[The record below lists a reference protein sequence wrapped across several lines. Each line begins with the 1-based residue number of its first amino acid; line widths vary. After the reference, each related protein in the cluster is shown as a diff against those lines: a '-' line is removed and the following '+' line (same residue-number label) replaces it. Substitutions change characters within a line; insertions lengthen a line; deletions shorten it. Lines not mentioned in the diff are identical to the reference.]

1 MKDRFFLDQEIVKII
16 IWHCSYLR
24 VQLPDFLNSELVIL
38 WEADNRI
45 CQLSKKFRIRSSCA
59 LFNEMNGGQIV
70 YYLPSELD
78 QERDG
83 AVFLKEFLAER
94 RENMYIVRRSLEDEN
109 LSGAFFDFVAI
120 PSLVLVSAILDNG
133 TYRFVFLFHSSV
145 LDSVSSH
152 LLDIS
157 AHVPLMVEYLGK
169 SRGMKQIL
177 GKIDE
182 SIPLLVMKST
192 GIAPDFETTPER
204 NPIGSRWI
212 RIIKITPS
220 GENVSAVYFASTQPA
235 TGSGRMVHDGIFE
248 AETRNPVT
256 EYLTREDR
264 KYGMIH
270 LMRIHELN
278 GRLLTVINIF
288 PESFGNIPIKLLGMT
303 ALKFPEWKI
312 QITGFWKFRDNPD
325 SF

>member
-1 MKDRFFLDQEIVKII
+1 M
-16 IWHCSYLR
+16 
-24 VQLPDFLNSELVIL
+24 QLPDFLDSELVIL
-38 WEADNRI
+38 WEAKNRI
-45 CQLSKKFRIRSSCA
+45 CQLSRKFGIRSSCG
-59 LFNEMNGGQIV
+59 LFKEMNGGQIV

-83 AVFLKEFLAER
+83 AVFLKEFSAEK

-109 LSGAFFDFVAI
+109 LSGAFFDFVSI

-133 TYRFVFLFHSSV
+133 TYRFVFVFHSSV

-169 SRGMKQIL
+169 SRGLKHIL
-177 GKIDE
+177 GRIDE
-182 SIPLLVMKST
+182 RVPLLVMKST
-192 GIAPDFETTPER
+192 GIAPDFEMTPER
-204 NPIGSRWI
+204 NPIGNRWT

-220 GENVSAVYFASTQPA
+220 GEDISAVYFTNAQPA
-235 TGSGRMVHDGIFE
+235 AGSGMMVYDRIFE

-256 EYLTREDR
+256 ENLTREDR

-270 LMRIHELN
+270 VMRIHDLN
-278 GRLLTVINIF
+278 DRLLTVLNIF
-288 PESFGNIPIKLLGMT
+288 PESFGNMPIKLLTMT
-303 ALKFPEWKI
+303 ALRFPEWKI
-312 QITGFWKFRDNPD
+312 RITGFWKLRDNPD